1 MIYYIARKS
10 SFLTAIKNEGP
21 TFGGIRDEI
30 RNSGRMGNDR
40 NFNGGVAIKMHR
52 WKRDLFIFTR
62 GIRNGFNI
70 DVKTRAEKQ
79 KKSYVTDFYAEK

>member
-1 MIYYIARKS
+1 MR
-10 SFLTAIKNEGP
+10 L
-21 TFGGIRDEI
+21 EI
-30 RNSGRMGNDR
+30 VAGCGNDR

-52 WKRDLFIFTR
+52 WKRDLFILTR

-70 DVKTRAEKQ
+70 DDKTRAEKQ